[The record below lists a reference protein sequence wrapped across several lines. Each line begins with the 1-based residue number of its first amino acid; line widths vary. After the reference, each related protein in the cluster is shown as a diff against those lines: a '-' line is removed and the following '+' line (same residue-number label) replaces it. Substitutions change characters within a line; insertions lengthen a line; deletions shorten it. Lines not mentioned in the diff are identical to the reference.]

1 MGDDGTTGHNTAAR
15 RYNSPR
21 RVEQAALTRRAVL
34 AAARRLFVTKG
45 YLATTVAD
53 IAREARV
60 AVDTIYATVGRKPEL
75 LREVLETA
83 LSGTDQV
90 VPAQQR
96 DYVLRVRAARSAKEK
111 IAAYIDGLIEV
122 QSRLAPIF
130 LAMRDAAARDADSA
144 ALWTEI
150 SERRARNMREFAADL
165 RATGE
170 LREDLSDGQVADM
183 IWSMNGA
190 EYWALLVGARGWT
203 HERFAAFLSDA
214 WTRVLL
220 TSR

>member
-1 MGDDGTTGHNTAAR
+1 MGDETAGQNTSTR
-15 RYNSPR
+15 RYHSPR
-21 RVEQAALTRRAVL
+21 RVEQAAVTRHAVL
-34 AAARRLFVTKG
+34 AAARTLFVSKG

-90 VPAQQR
+90 VPGQQR
-96 DYVLRVRAARSAKEK
+96 DYVLRVRAAASAREK
-111 IAAYIDGLIEV
+111 IAAYIDGSVKI

-130 LAMRDAAARDADSA
+130 LAIRDAAARDADSA
-144 ALWTEI
+144 GLWSEI
-150 SERRARNMREFAADL
+150 SERRARNMREFSADL
-165 RATGE
+165 RRTGE
-170 LREDLSDGQVADM
+170 LRDDLSDDDVADI

-190 EYWALLVGARGWT
+190 EYWALLVGDRGWT
-203 HERFAAFLSDA
+203 HERFAAFLNDA
-214 WTRVLL
+214 WTRLL
-220 TSR
+220 VVPR